1 MSSKEV
7 ESGLGILPLN
17 PSANIGV
24 AALIIRALANSVLAC
39 GRRMLGSEATLALG
53 TII

>member
-24 AALIIRALANSVLAC
+24 AALDEARVEARVEEEEEDGC
-39 GRRMLGSEATLALG
+39 GEEEREDGR
-53 TII
+53 